1 MYRLLKTLRSH
12 PAIVLIAILL
22 ISLGFIYPL
31 KTNTH
36 IETNLDKYMPQNNPA
51 FIYSNQAEEWFS
63 IHDGIII
70 AVENPQGIYQTE
82 TLEKVKE
89 ITQKLQE
96 MKEIDATDITSLSTA
111 DNITGSDYGLEVEPF
126 FTHVPSTEKQL
137 KAVQEAVEKNEM
149 VFHRIVSADEKV
161 TLIIA
166 TIHDDSFS
174 QAFYQRI
181 LDLAQSYEGPEKI
194 YVAGRPIVEGS
205 LASLASSDMAKMV
218 PLVIITIVL
227 VLLLVMQ
234 SFMAMILTLFVV
246 LCSVLWSFGLMSALN
261 IPIYAVSTMLPVMLI
276 AIGVADGIHLFSHL
290 RHFKENHPE
299 ANDKTCILDMLQL
312 MWKPVIM
319 TSVTTAI
326 GFLSLLTSEVY
337 PVKYFGL
344 FAAFGVL
351 VAMCLSLSLIP
362 AGITLFGLPRWK
374 RPKKNK
380 TLLHN
385 SSFSEKFT
393 LWILNHATFTMMMTV
408 TLVIVSLWGT
418 SKIWIDSSFLS
429 QFEQTSNIAIADT
442 FINDH
447 FGGTSTMN
455 VIFDANEEDTFKNPR
470 VLMLM
475 DELQNDVEH
484 ALPVVG
490 NSFSI
495 VDYLKRMNMVMHAD
509 NMAYN
514 VIPDSQELV
523 AQYLLLYEMSGDPDN
538 LLKVVDYPYQ
548 KANMTFQLKNDSS
561 LAIQSAIDII
571 EKYQPQFE
579 ELGIHMKYA
588 GSGYRSLVFTDL
600 ILKGQ
605 IYSIFISLA
614 IVILLISLMF
624 KNVIIGLIGVI
635 PSFITVCISFGL
647 MGLFNIPLDTTTA
660 LLSSIA
666 IGMGVDY
673 AIHYLEMYKIYARE
687 TNDPQKAMIMAIKH
701 SGTAILFN
709 ALVVIAG
716 FMVLMF
722 SSFPPNRTLGFL
734 VSLNMFTSFIGTLT
748 IMAYILVQS
757 HIFIH
762 KEISHE

>member
-1 MYRLLKTLRSH
+1 
-12 PAIVLIAILL
+12 
-22 ISLGFIYPL
+22 
-31 KTNTH
+31 
-36 IETNLDKYMPQNNPA
+36 
-51 FIYSNQAEEWFS
+51 
-63 IHDGIII
+63 
-70 AVENPQGIYQTE
+70 
-82 TLEKVKE
+82 
-89 ITQKLQE
+89 
-96 MKEIDATDITSLSTA
+96 
-111 DNITGSDYGLEVEPF
+111 
-126 FTHVPSTEKQL
+126 
-137 KAVQEAVEKNEM
+137 
-149 VFHRIVSADEKV
+149 
-161 TLIIA
+161 
-166 TIHDDSFS
+166 
-174 QAFYQRI
+174 
-181 LDLAQSYEGPEKI
+181 
-194 YVAGRPIVEGS
+194 
-205 LASLASSDMAKMV
+205 
-218 PLVIITIVL
+218 
-227 VLLLVMQ
+227 
-234 SFMAMILTLFVV
+234 
-246 LCSVLWSFGLMSALN
+246 
-261 IPIYAVSTMLPVMLI
+261 
-276 AIGVADGIHLFSHL
+276 
-290 RHFKENHPE
+290 
-299 ANDKTCILDMLQL
+299 
-312 MWKPVIM
+312 
-319 TSVTTAI
+319 
-326 GFLSLLTSEVY
+326 
-337 PVKYFGL
+337 
-344 FAAFGVL
+344 
-351 VAMCLSLSLIP
+351 
-362 AGITLFGLPRWK
+362 
-374 RPKKNK
+374 
-380 TLLHN
+380 
-385 SSFSEKFT
+385 
-393 LWILNHATFTMMMTV
+393 MMMTV